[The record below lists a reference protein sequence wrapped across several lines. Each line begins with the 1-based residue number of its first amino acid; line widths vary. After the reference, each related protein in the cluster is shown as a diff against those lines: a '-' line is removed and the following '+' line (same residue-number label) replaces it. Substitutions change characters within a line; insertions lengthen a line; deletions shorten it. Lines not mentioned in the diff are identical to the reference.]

1 MESLTKQ
8 LEEADRQ
15 ASGQQRGTPQ
25 SSSQGQ
31 GQPTQDGTPGQGQG
45 GTSGDPASVEQLR
58 EQIAKQLREVRELMN
73 ESQRENARSEGGPGS
88 TFEGQGMVTSAPG
101 TQGFKQ
107 DFAKWQELTRQVTLA
122 LDDIESTASR
132 KLQERTSK
140 DRLASGGDERA
151 PAAYQ
156 QQVDSYFKALAT
168 RKRP

>member
-1 MESLTKQ
+1 
-8 LEEADRQ
+8 
-15 ASGQQRGTPQ
+15 
-25 SSSQGQ
+25 
-31 GQPTQDGTPGQGQG
+31 
-45 GTSGDPASVEQLR
+45 
-58 EQIAKQLREVRELMN
+58 
-73 ESQRENARSEGGPGS
+73 
-88 TFEGQGMVTSAPG
+88 MVTSAPG
-101 TQGFKQ
+101 SEGFKQ

-132 KLQERTSK
+132 KLQERASK